1 MKMVKN
7 KIEKKRRKRREMI
20 LREKIG
26 ERETCYQATRKYRNK
41 LKEVGG
47 WKRKGGGRIPETA
60 VDEEGKEHT
69 GQDVLKVWR
78 DSFFQLGVENLEDRD
93 FDRSF
98 ARDVERKVSE
108 YEREEEKGQEE
119 SEKLNEDITQEEV
132 NKAMNKLKNEKAA
145 GIDRIIGEVLKK
157 GDRR

>member
-1 MKMVKN
+1 M
-7 KIEKKRRKRREMI
+7 
-20 LREKIG
+20 
-26 ERETCYQATRKYRNK
+26 
-41 LKEVGG
+41 GG

-69 GQDVLKVWR
+69 GQDALKVWR

-119 SEKLNEDITQEEV
+119 SEKLNEDITQ
-132 NKAMNKLKNEKAA
+132 
-145 GIDRIIGEVLKK
+145 GSQ
-157 GDRR
+157 

>member
-7 KIEKKRRKRREMI
+7 QIEKKRRKRREMI
-20 LREKIG
+20 LREKIS
-26 ERETCYQATRKYRNK
+26 ELETCYQARDTRKYWNK

-78 DSFFQLGVENLEDRD
+78 DSFFQLESCRD
-93 FDRSF
+93 FDRSL

-119 SEKLNEDITQEEV
+119 SERLNEDITQEEV

-145 GIDRIIGEVLKK
+145 GA
-157 GDRR
+157 

>member
-1 MKMVKN
+1 M
-7 KIEKKRRKRREMI
+7 
-20 LREKIG
+20 
-26 ERETCYQATRKYRNK
+26 
-41 LKEVGG
+41 GG
-47 WKRKGGGRIPETA
+47 WKRKGGRIPETA

-69 GQDVLKVWR
+69 GQDVLKAWR

-132 NKAMNKLKNEKAA
+132 NKAMNKLKNERQRA
-145 GIDRIIGEVLKK
+145 
-157 GDRR
+157 